1 MQRRALYH
9 NVDRLG
15 GYNGQRRATAVD
27 QCTEAITS
35 IPSRLSNYLEK
46 RGVHCDHERLL
57 RLSHDQ
63 FQALMSTAR
72 HGQFC
77 GELAD

>member
-1 MQRRALYH
+1 M
-9 NVDRLG
+9 
-15 GYNGQRRATAVD
+15 
-27 QCTEAITS
+27 S

-77 GELAD
+77 GELAH